1 MMLVATEANLPG
13 FTRLHVVHVVCQ
25 IPCLGVGR
33 NSHVFHFWSY
43 LSPTFCVRVR
53 RLFFALCTDNP
64 RIRAS
69 LFPSETYFYFY
80 CNYAFL
86 CYREWFAEMANDPH
100 ASFAPV
106 LRTYRAD
113 ANNGTTQAELNAQ

>member
-13 FTRLHVVHVVCQ
+13 FTRLHVVVYQ

-53 RLFFALCTDNP
+53 RLFFALGTDNP

-69 LFPSETYFYFY
+69 LFPSETYFY